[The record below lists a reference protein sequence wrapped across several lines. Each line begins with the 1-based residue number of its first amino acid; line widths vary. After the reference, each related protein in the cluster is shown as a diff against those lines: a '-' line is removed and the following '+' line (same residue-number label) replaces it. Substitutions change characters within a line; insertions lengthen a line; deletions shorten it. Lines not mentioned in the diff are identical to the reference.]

1 MSISLFGNVFVVC
14 FVDQGE
20 RERESP
26 IEEYSMVSSQKQ
38 EPQKQNVS
46 GTIETLGFYNNPKK
60 KKGKIQY
67 IAISNELYKVFMFPI
82 EIF

>member
-1 MSISLFGNVFVVC
+1 MCISLFGNVFVGC

-20 RERESP
+20 RESP
-26 IEEYSMVSSQKQ
+26 IEEYNMVSSQKQ

-60 KKGKIQY
+60 KGNIKY

>member
-1 MSISLFGNVFVVC
+1 
-14 FVDQGE
+14 
-20 RERESP
+20 
-26 IEEYSMVSSQKQ
+26 MVWSQKQ

-60 KKGKIQY
+60 RGKNQY
-67 IAISNELYKVFMFPI
+67 IAISNELYKVFMYPI